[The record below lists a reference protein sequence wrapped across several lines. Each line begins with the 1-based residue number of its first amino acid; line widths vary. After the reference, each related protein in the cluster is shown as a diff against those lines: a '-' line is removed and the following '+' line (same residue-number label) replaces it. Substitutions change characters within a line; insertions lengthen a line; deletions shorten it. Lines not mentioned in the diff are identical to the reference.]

1 MTRKQLVEY
10 AVVALVWGLSFL
22 VLLKVVKAF
31 GWVGAVTFRTLLA
44 GTILLAVARLTRR
57 RLDFGIGWRPFFFV
71 GLTTVAIQLI
81 GLSFAAPRI
90 GTAMSAIFVGTIPLF
105 SMVIGR
111 LWGTET
117 ITRQGALGL
126 VIGFSGMVVLVGF
139 PAVAVTGSFVLG
151 CVSSVIS
158 CIASAVGSNFA
169 RRRLAG
175 VGEWEQSIGS
185 FLFGGALT
193 LPLILAVP
201 VPTTPRPIDYL
212 FLLLLAGCVSA
223 LGYVVFFRLVAQ
235 LGATKAISVEFIVTV
250 IAVVAGSVVLD
261 ERLSVAQLIGTAIIL
276 TGCALVL
283 GLVGRRRPV
292 TV

>member
-1 MTRKQLVEY
+1 MTRKQLAEY
-10 AVVALVWGLSFL
+10 ALVALVWGLSFL

-44 GTILLAVARLTRR
+44 GSLLLAVAKLSGRS
-57 RLDFGIGWRPFFFV
+57 LDFRIGWRPFFVV
-71 GLTTVAIQLI
+71 GATTVAIQLI

-90 GTAMSAIFVGTIPLF
+90 GTAMSAIFVGTIPLY

-111 LWGTET
+111 LWGTEH

-139 PAVAVTGSFVLG
+139 PAEAVTGRFVLG
-151 CVSSVIS
+151 CISSVIS
-158 CIASAVGSNFA
+158 CIASAIGSNYA
-169 RRRLAG
+169 RGRMAS
-175 VGEWEQSIGS
+175 VGEWEQAIGS
-185 FLFGGALT
+185 FLFGGFLT
-193 LPLILAVP
+193 LPLLLAVP
-201 VPTTPRPIDYL
+201 VPTTPRPVDYL
-212 FLLLLAGCVSA
+212 FLLMLAGFVSA

-250 IAVVAGSVVLD
+250 IAVVAGAVVLD
-261 ERLSVAQLIGTAIIL
+261 ERLSAAQLVGTAIIL

-283 GLVGRRRPV
+283 GLVGRRPARA
-292 TV
+292 

>member
-1 MTRKQLVEY
+1 MTRKQIAEY
-10 AVVALVWGLSFL
+10 ALVALVWGLSFL

-44 GTILLAVARLTRR
+44 GLLLTVAARATGR
-57 RLDFGIGWRPFFFV
+57 RLDFSIGWRPFFFV
-71 GLTTVAIQLI
+71 GLTAVAIQLI

-90 GTAMSAIFVGTIPLF
+90 GTAMSAIFVGTIPLY

-117 ITRQGALGL
+117 INRQGAVGL

-151 CVSSVIS
+151 CVSSVVS
-158 CIASAVGSNFA
+158 CIASAIGSNFA

-185 FLFGGALT
+185 FLFGGAMT
-193 LPLILAVP
+193 LPLIFAVP
-201 VPTTPRPIDYL
+201 VPTTPRPVDYL
-212 FLLLLAGCVSA
+212 FLLMLAGFVSA

-283 GLVGRRRPV
+283 GLIGRRPAQA
-292 TV
+292 

>member
-1 MTRKQLVEY
+1 MTRKQITEY
-10 AVVALVWGLSFL
+10 ALVALVWGLSFL

-44 GTILLAVARLTRR
+44 GLLLTVAARATGR
-57 RLDFGIGWRPFFFV
+57 RLDFSIGWRPFFFV

-90 GTAMSAIFVGTIPLF
+90 GTAMSAIFVGTIPLY

-117 ITRQGALGL
+117 INRQGAVGL

-151 CVSSVIS
+151 CLSSVVS
-158 CIASAVGSNFA
+158 CIASAIGSNFA

-185 FLFGGALT
+185 FLFGGAMT
-193 LPLILAVP
+193 LPLIFAVP
-201 VPTTPRPIDYL
+201 VPATPRPVDYL
-212 FLLLLAGCVSA
+212 FLLMLAGFVSA

-283 GLVGRRRPV
+283 GLIGRRP
-292 TV
+292 TQA

>member
-1 MTRKQLVEY
+1 MTRKQIAEY

-44 GTILLAVARLTRR
+44 GVLLLGAARASRR
-57 RLDFGIGWRPFFFV
+57 RLDFSIGWRPFLFV

-90 GTAMSAIFVGTIPLF
+90 GTAMSAIFVGTIPLY

-111 LWGTET
+111 LWGTEH

-126 VIGFSGMVVLVGF
+126 VIGFAGMVVLVGF

-185 FLFGGALT
+185 FLFGGAIT
-193 LPLILAVP
+193 FPLLLAVP

-223 LGYVVFFRLVAQ
+223 LGYVVFFRLVAE

-250 IAVVAGSVVLD
+250 IAVVAGSFVLD
-261 ERLSVAQLIGTAIIL
+261 ERLSAAQLVGTAIIL

-283 GLVGRRRPV
+283 GLVGRRPA
-292 TV
+292 TN

>member
-1 MTRKQLVEY
+1 MTRKQLAEY
-10 AVVALVWGLSFL
+10 ALVALVWGLSFL

-44 GTILLAVARLTRR
+44 GSLLLAVAKLRGRV
-57 RLDFGIGWRPFFFV
+57 LDFRIGWKPFFVV
-71 GLTTVAIQLI
+71 GATTVAIQLI

-90 GTAMSAIFVGTIPLF
+90 GTAMSAIFVGTIPLY

-111 LWGTET
+111 LWGTEH

-126 VIGFSGMVVLVGF
+126 VIGFGGMVVLVGF
-139 PAVAVTGSFVLG
+139 PAEAVTSRFVLG
-151 CVSSVIS
+151 CISSVIS
-158 CIASAVGSNFA
+158 CIASAIGSNYA
-169 RRRLAG
+169 RGRMAS
-175 VGEWEQSIGS
+175 VGEWEQAIGS
-185 FLFGGALT
+185 FLFGGFLT
-193 LPLILAVP
+193 LPLLLAVP
-201 VPTTPRPIDYL
+201 VPTTPRPVDYL
-212 FLLLLAGCVSA
+212 FLLMLAGFVSA

-261 ERLSVAQLIGTAIIL
+261 ERLSAAQLVGTAIIL

-283 GLVGRRRPV
+283 GLVGRRPAR
-292 TV
+292 T

>member
-1 MTRKQLVEY
+1 MTRKQLADY
-10 AVVALVWGLSFL
+10 ALVALVWGLSFL

-44 GTILLAVARLTRR
+44 GLLLLAAARVTRR
-57 RLDFGIGWRPFFFV
+57 RLDFGIGWRPFFVV

-90 GTAMSAIFVGTIPLF
+90 GTAMSAIFVGTIPLY

-117 ITRQGALGL
+117 ITRQGAVGL

-139 PAVAVTGSFVLG
+139 PAEAVTGRFVLG
-151 CVSSVIS
+151 CISSVIS
-158 CIASAVGSNFA
+158 CIASAIGSNFA
-169 RRRLAG
+169 RRRMVG
-175 VGEWEQSIGS
+175 VGEWEQAIGS

-193 LPLILAVP
+193 FPLLLAVP
-201 VPTTPRPIDYL
+201 VPTTPRPVDYL
-212 FLLLLAGCVSA
+212 FLALLAGCVSA
-223 LGYVVFFRLVAQ
+223 LGYVVFFRLIAE

-250 IAVVAGSVVLD
+250 IAVIAGAVVLG
-261 ERLSVAQLIGTAIIL
+261 ERLSSAQLVGTAIIL
-276 TGCALVL
+276 AGCALVL
-283 GLVGRRRPV
+283 GLVGRRPDSA
-292 TV
+292 